1 MKNVNIKIEE
11 LDVGNN
17 KISYKQNSSGF
28 WRGEFTLNFIDWEKE
43 GKPKSE
49 QILNDVIKTL
59 NGKNKD
65 VKK

>member
-11 LDVGNN
+11 LDAGNN

-28 WRGEFTLNFIDWEKE
+28 WRGEFTLNFIDWDKD

-49 QILNDVIKTL
+49 KILNDVIETL
-59 NGKNKD
+59 NERNNGK
-65 VKK
+65 